1 MVKGESKMEVIEK
14 AISWA
19 LAIAND
25 SSHGYDQSN
34 RWGPDYDCSSLVIS
48 AFKNAGLNLQSTWT
62 GNMKSDFLNN
72 GFIDVTST
80 VNLQTGAG
88 LVRGDVLLN
97 QIKHTA
103 LYLGNGQIVHASSNE
118 NGGAI
123 RGKTGDQTGREI
135 YVRAYYNS
143 PWDTILRYKENT
155 ENREYIEYVVQ
166 NGDSLWY
173 LADKYY
179 GDGSRYME
187 IAAYNNLGKFPRLY
201 TGMLI
206 KIPLDKTQRKYVSAS
221 APVLQFGNVGMDVR
235 KLQTLLKY
243 LGYNLDVD
251 GDFGSIT
258 KETVTKFQ
266 NGSKLKATGI
276 VDADTW
282 SALLK

>member
-1 MVKGESKMEVIEK
+1 MEVIEK
-14 AISWA
+14 AIAWA

-118 NGGAI
+118 NGGA
-123 RGKTGDQTGREI
+123 RGGKTGDQTGREI
-135 YVRAYYNS
+135 YVRNYYNS
-143 PWDTILRYKENT
+143 PWDTILRYKEKT

-173 LADKYY
+173 LADKFY

-187 IAAYNNLGKFPRLY
+187 IAEYNNLGKFPKLY
-201 TGMLI
+201 TGTLI

-266 NGSKLKATGI
+266 NGSKLKATGM

>member
-1 MVKGESKMEVIEK
+1 MEVIEK
-14 AISWA
+14 AIAWA

-123 RGKTGDQTGREI
+123 GGKTGDQTGREI